1 MECIMTLLSMCR
13 RSLTFTSSSSSATAA
28 DADAEARTP
37 DLELPAIFTEALLRK
52 KIETYIDYW
61 LVRGEEIGPSL
72 RKAIEKSKISV
83 IIFSQNYASSTW
95 CLDELVH
102 ILRCKEAY
110 GQLVIPVFYD
120 ISPSDVQKQEGSYA
134 VAFAQLEKR
143 FKNSIDKVHKWRAAL
158 TTIANL
164 SGFDNSNKTG

>member
-1 MECIMTLLSMCR
+1 M
-13 RSLTFTSSSSSATAA
+13 
-28 DADAEARTP
+28 
-37 DLELPAIFTEALLRK
+37 
-52 KIETYIDYW
+52 
-61 LVRGEEIGPSL
+61 RGEEIGPSL

-83 IIFSQNYASSTW
+83 IIFSQNYASSTC

-110 GQLVIPVFYD
+110 GQLVILVFYD
-120 ISPSDVQKQEGSYA
+120 ISPSDVQKQQGSYA

-164 SGFDNSNKTG
+164 SGFDNSNKTGLLSNSIICIIFFSTCYHLIHTKLVWAYLLLTIVCPS